1 MDHTKDLVEEL
12 EVVAVINI
20 LSHVRNC
27 LSAQSTRTLLCVSL
41 WSELGLVEFED
52 IIHVS
57 RLPDVISEEEAMD
70 EGWDRINLETC
81 TDISS
86 K

>member
-20 LSHVRNC
+20 LSHVRNY
-27 LSAQSTRTLLCVSL
+27 LSAQSTRVLLCVGI
-41 WSELGLVEFED
+41 WSELDLVGFED

-57 RLPDVISEEEAMD
+57 SLPDVISEEEVMD
-70 EGWDRINLETC
+70 EGWT
-81 TDISS
+81 
-86 K
+86 